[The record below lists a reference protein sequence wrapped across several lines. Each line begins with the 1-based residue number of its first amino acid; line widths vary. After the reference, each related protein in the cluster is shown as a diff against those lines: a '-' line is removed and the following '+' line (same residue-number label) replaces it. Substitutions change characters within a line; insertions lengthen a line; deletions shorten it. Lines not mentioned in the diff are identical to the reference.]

1 MHRDINGI
9 RPCLSQLFY
18 GFLVSENVA
27 VNTTQERIINFKD
40 GKKQM
45 ISRLTDRRI

>member
-1 MHRDINGI
+1 MHHGINGI
-9 RPCLSQLFY
+9 RSCLGQLFY

-27 VNTTQERIINFKD
+27 MNTTQERIINFED

-45 ISRLTDRRI
+45 ISRLTDRRF